1 MKITKKS
8 TSRLN
13 TTDFSNLRFG
23 TVFSDHMLVC
33 NYKNGKWGEAE
44 ILPYGPIAMAP
55 GSQVLHYAQ
64 SVFEG
69 MKAFKNDKDEI
80 LLFRKEENFKRLN
93 KSAVRLSIPIL
104 DEEIFMN
111 GLDELLSLDSDWCKA
126 DKGYSLYVRPF
137 IFASGECVKASSS
150 EEFTF
155 IIITSPTTT
164 YYPGE
169 VNVVVE
175 THFTRAPRGGVGYA
189 KAAGN
194 YAASFYPTK
203 QANAKGFTQLIWTD
217 AKEHKYIEE
226 CGTMN
231 IWFRIGNTLITPALS
246 DSILG
251 GITRDSVITL
261 AKDSGIEV
269 EERRIL
275 ISEIVEAYKNGS
287 LKEAFGTGT
296 AVTVNPIHSITF
308 EEEKMILISQE
319 DSFALKL
326 KQQLQAIQKGSAVD
340 TYAWTSKVL
349 NMVNN

>member
-1 MKITKKS
+1 MNIKRKN

-13 TTDFSNLRFG
+13 TVDFSKLRFG

-33 NYKNGKWGEAE
+33 NYKDGKWGEPQ
-44 ILPYGPIAMAP
+44 ILPYGPIAMSP
-55 GSQVLHYAQ
+55 GAQVLHYAQ

-69 MKAFKNDKDEI
+69 MKAFKNHKDEI

-93 KSAVRLSIPIL
+93 KSAERLSIPII
-104 DEEIFMN
+104 DEKIFMN
-111 GLDELLSLDSDWCKA
+111 GLNELLLLDSDWCKA
-126 DKGYSLYVRPF
+126 GKGYSLYVRPF
-137 IFASGECVKASSS
+137 VFASGECIKASSS

-155 IIITSPTTT
+155 MIITSPTAT

-175 THFTRAPRGGVGYA
+175 THFTRAPKGGVGYA

-203 QANAKGFTQLIWTD
+203 QANSKGFTQLIWTD

-231 IWFRIGNTLITPALS
+231 IWFRIGDTLITPVLS

-261 AKDSGIEV
+261 AKDSGIKV
-269 EERRIL
+269 EEKRIHL
-275 ISEIVEAYKNGS
+275 TEIVEAYKNGS

-296 AVTVNPIHSITF
+296 AVTINPINSITF
-308 EEEKMILISQE
+308 EKEKMIFTSQG

-326 KQQLQAIQKGSAVD
+326 KQKLQDIQKGVVVD
-340 TYAWTSKVL
+340 TYSWTSKVFS
-349 NMVNN
+349 MANN

>member
-1 MKITKKS
+1 MKITTKS
-8 TSRLN
+8 ISRLN
-13 TTDFSNLRFG
+13 KTDFSNLRFG

-44 ILPYGPIAMAP
+44 ILPYGPIAITP

-69 MKAFKNDKDEI
+69 MKAFKNDKDEV

-93 KSAVRLSIPIL
+93 KSAKRLSIPIL
-104 DEEIFMN
+104 DEEIFMS
-111 GLDELLSLDSDWCKA
+111 GLDQLLYLDSDWCKNEE
-126 DKGYSLYVRPF
+126 GYSLYVRPF

-164 YYPGE
+164 YYAGE
-169 VNVVVE
+169 VNVLVE

-194 YAASFYPTK
+194 YAASFYPTRK
-203 QANAKGFTQLIWTD
+203 ANAKGFTQLIWTD

-231 IWFRIGNTLITPALS
+231 IWFRIKDTLITPALS

-251 GITRDSVITL
+251 GITRDSIITL

-275 ISEIVEAYKNGS
+275 ISEIVEAYENGS
-287 LKEAFGTGT
+287 LKEAFGSGT
-296 AVTVNPIHSITF
+296 AVTVNPINSISF
-308 EEEKMILISQE
+308 AGKKMIITSKE
-319 DSFALKL
+319 DSFSLKL
-326 KQQLQAIQKGSAVD
+326 KQQLQAIQKGNVSD
-340 TYAWTSKVL
+340 PYGWTSKVL
-349 NMVNN
+349 NMVSN